1 MEEIT
6 VAKAQLPDTIE
17 ELSQFVFIGREKLTA
32 LKAAIKACRK
42 SEVIADKLH
51 QMKEEEQL
59 LAENVLIA
67 ETRIGELLLEVPK
80 AKGGRGKTV
89 DTAVQGYA
97 KVKEEIG
104 ISQKQAQ
111 RYQVLAKHPEAI
123 KEAIAFAKENDRP
136 VRRTDVINR
145 IPTEPKPTK
154 NQIVSEARDA
164 HREFVKDSASG
175 VIGFEDA
182 IADKSN
188 MEKLTE
194 NFAEECNKMLRKI
207 ESFGW
212 FREADET
219 EQIIAR
225 LTKEDRRKFAERIS
239 NATSILCFIGRKLV
253 NDK

>member
-17 ELSQFVFIGREKLTA
+17 ELSQFVFIGRERLTA
-32 LKAAIKACRK
+32 LKAAIKACSK
-42 SEVIADKLH
+42 SEVIVEKLE
-51 QMKEEEQL
+51 QMKEEEQG
-59 LAENVLIA
+59 LAEAVLLG
-67 ETRIGELLLEVPK
+67 ETKIGELLLEVPK
-80 AKGGRGKTV
+80 AKGNQYVQSDNGVGKQS
-89 DTAVQGYA
+89 AQA
-97 KVKEEIG
+97 KIG
-104 ISQKQAQ
+104 ISERTAQ
-111 RYQVLAKHPEAI
+111 RYQVLAKHPEAV

>member
-42 SEVIADKLH
+42 SEIIADKLH

-67 ETRIGELLLEVPK
+67 EMRIGELLKEVPK
-80 AKGGRGKTV
+80 AKNQHSAV
-89 DTAVQGYA
+89 DSGVYA
-97 KVKEEIG
+97 KAKEEIG

-111 RYQVLAKHPEAI
+111 RYQVLANHPEAV